1 MTPNNGINIT
11 FLGTGD
17 AFGHGGRLQPCIM
30 VETPL
35 RRFLMDCG
43 TTAMLAMHRFGI
55 APNHIELI
63 LISHLHGDH
72 FGGLPFFL
80 LDAQLHSKREAP
92 LTIAGPEGTG
102 ERLNAAMEIMF
113 PGSSKIKQK
122 FPIHIMEL
130 KPETPWRFH
139 ETTIHSLAVI
149 HPSGSPSLAFRLEVG
164 DKVIAYTGDTEW
176 FNGLIPIL
184 KNSDLLIA
192 ESYFYEKD
200 IKYHLNY
207 RTLME
212 QMPLLKPR
220 KLLLTH
226 MSQDMLDRLEK
237 IDTKAAYDGLEVR
250 I

>member
-1 MTPNNGINIT
+1 MIPNNEIKIT

-17 AFGHGGRLQPCIM
+17 AFGHGGRLQPCIT

-35 RRFLMDCG
+35 HRFLMDCG
-43 TTAMLAMHRFGI
+43 TTAMPALHRFGVT
-55 APNHIELI
+55 PNHIEMI

-72 FGGLPFFL
+72 FGGLPFFI

-92 LTIAGPEGTG
+92 LTIVGPEGTG

-113 PGSSKIKQK
+113 PGSSKIKRK

-139 ETTIHSLAVI
+139 ETAVHSLAVA
-149 HPSGSPSLAFRLEVG
+149 HPSGSPSLAFRLEIA

-176 FNGLIPIL
+176 FDGLIPLL
-184 KNSDLLIA
+184 KNADLLIA
-192 ESYFYEKD
+192 ESYFYDKD

-226 MSQDMLDRLEK
+226 MSQNMLDRLEK
-237 IDTKAAYDGLEVR
+237 IDTKAAYDGLDVH